1 MRFSR
6 ARPTC
11 SKRRNSPSRTTREV
25 LNALS
30 ELTPVFENERSY
42 FVLGNYDREPIRR
55 LNLVVDRLN
64 RRPDAYAFRMVDVK
78 GEWNN
83 SIQTFCLIA
92 DLVTAVVGVAEKD
105 PSGFLVEQACSPAPR
120 STSRKVTSP
129 SESTPAKRALQLD
142 GDGRVRL
149 ACRRRP
155 AVPLVDSG
163 RSVEAVGELP

>member
-1 MRFSR
+1 VNSR
-6 ARPTC
+6 P
-11 SKRRNSPSRTTREV
+11 SSRTSAPTSSSR
-25 LNALS
+25 
-30 ELTPVFENERSY
+30 
-42 FVLGNYDREPIRR
+42 NYDREPIRR

-105 PSGFLVEQACSPAPR
+105 PSGFLVERALLAGTEEYFSKSHVLKREYPGE
-120 STSRKVTSP
+120 
-129 SESTPAKRALQLD
+129 ESLQLD